1 MESMNLAFMNANFE
15 IIKYFKYIN
24 LQWIRRYYEP
34 GEFSVQ
40 LPASEYMSDA
50 VYVFTKDRPEL
61 GLIQKKE
68 YADGY
73 DGEVMQLAGYFYEY
87 KLNDKITFPRFKAA
101 GNIETLARSIVSTYK
116 DDIPILQLGDAND
129 PLLGSDT
136 TKEST
141 GEGLATALYEMLA
154 SQELSLRC
162 IYDYVNNTMS
172 FVVWSG
178 LDRTQDQSTN
188 SFVTFSEGFRNMQ
201 NEEVTIDSSNFKN
214 YAVVIGNGK
223 YEEGNQIEVD
233 VDLRSSANDYAQ
245 VLYVDQ
251 TGATYDS
258 SEQTLAEYNAQLYQ
272 AGLEE
277 LAKYTDVTSVT
288 FDTIDRGLT
297 YLQDYD
303 LGDKCDVILDS
314 VSMSFTVR
322 IIEVQEVFKENKHT
336 VTLQFGEKV
345 PTVYSKARR

>member
-1 MESMNLAFMNANFE
+1 MNLAFMDSNFN
-15 IIKYFKYIN
+15 IIKYFKYVN

-34 GEFSVQ
+34 GEFAVQ
-40 LPASEYMSDA
+40 LPASEYMA
-50 VYVFTKDRPEL
+50 EAEYIFTKDRPEL
-61 GLIQKKE
+61 GIVQKRQ

-73 DGEVMQLAGYFYEY
+73 DGEVIQLSGYFFEY
-87 KLNDKITFPRFKAA
+87 KLNDKITFPRFNAS
-101 GNIETLARSIVSTYK
+101 GNIETLARAIVNTYK
-116 DDIPILQLGDAND
+116 GDIPILQMGSAND

-141 GEGLATALYEMLA
+141 GEGLATVLYALLQT
-154 SQELSLRC
+154 QELSFKC
-162 IYDYVNNTMS
+162 IYDYVNNTMT
-172 FVVWSG
+172 FAVWQG
-178 LDRTQDQSTN
+178 VDRTQDQSEN

-201 NEEVTIDSSNFKN
+201 NEEVVIDASNFKN

-223 YEEGNQIEVD
+223 YEDGNQIEVD
-233 VDLRSSANDYAQ
+233 VDLRSSPSDYAK

-251 TGATYDS
+251 TGATFDS
-258 SEQTLAEYNAQLYQ
+258 TKQTRAEYNAQLYQ
-272 AGLEE
+272 AGREE
-277 LAKYTDVTSVT
+277 LEKYTDVTSVT

-297 YLQDYD
+297 YLEDYD

-314 VSMSFTVR
+314 VSQSFTVR
-322 IIEVQEVFKENKHT
+322 IIEVTEVFKENKHT